1 MTLKEKALKI
11 WGALRPDQ
19 KKKLGYAAVVI
30 GIVILSLAL
39 YKSNPKTSVPPK
51 AKAEK
56 KRELGIDKSSVLEK
70 SHYNEAQQ
78 SVTRLQKEVDEMK
91 EKLEGKQKADKEPG
105 DPPPPD
111 KAEKASLAKA
121 AQQPTQ
127 DKNQRAPQKPSGT
140 VPPPPAPGAV
150 GLPQG
155 VPPAPGGPAVPV
167 AQSKPEV
174 FGDIEIASQRS
185 DGADKKEGKKKEK
198 LTVYLPPSF
207 MEATLLSGMYAPTAT
222 GGSSNPLPV
231 LIRIKHLAVL
241 PNHVKGNLKGCFLI
255 GEAKGSLA
263 DERAH
268 VRLNTL
274 SCLAKGGESVID
286 QKIKGYA
293 VDSDGFVGLRGNVV
307 SKMGAAIAR
316 SLLAGFVA
324 GFGDAVN
331 TSTITT
337 TTSGLGTTQ
346 TIDTDKAAKAG
357 FGKGIS
363 QAAHDLQKFLLD
375 LGKQAVP
382 VIEIGA
388 MKHITVVISEGVELE
403 VKDRPGTCMGGGT
416 KCLR

>member
-1 MTLKEKALKI
+1 MTLKEKFQKI
-11 WGALRPDQ
+11 WDTLRPDQ
-19 KKKLGYAAVVI
+19 KKKLGYAAV
-30 GIVILSLAL
+30 IVCIIIFSLAL
-39 YKSNPKTSVPPK
+39 YKSNHKTSAPPQ
-51 AKAEK
+51 AKVEK

-78 SVTRLQKEVDEMK
+78 SVTRLQKQVDEMK
-91 EKLEGKQKADKEPG
+91 QKLEENENDKEPG
-105 DPPPPD
+105 DPPTPGKGEKPD
-111 KAEKASLAKA
+111 LAKA
-121 AQQPTQ
+121 AQQPPQ
-127 DKNQRAPQKPSGT
+127 DKNQKGQQKPSGT
-140 VPPPPAPGAV
+140 PPPPPPGAV

-155 VPPAPGGPAVPV
+155 APPPPGAPAVPV

-174 FGDIEIASQRS
+174 FGDIEITSQRS
-185 DGADKKEGKKKEK
+185 EGADKKEGKKKEK

-207 MEATLLSGMYAPTAT
+207 MEATLLSGMYAPTST
-222 GGSSNPLPV
+222 GGSSSPLPA

-268 VRLNTL
+268 VRLITL

-307 SKMGAAIAR
+307 SKMGGAIAR
-316 SLLAGFVA
+316 SLLAGFVV

-346 TIDTDKAAKAG
+346 TIDTDKATKAG

-388 MKHITVVISEGVELE
+388 MKHITVVVSEGVELE
-403 VKDRPGTCMGGGT
+403 IRDRPGTCMGGGT
-416 KCLR
+416 KCLK

>member
-39 YKSNPKTSVPPK
+39 YKSNPKTSAPPK

-91 EKLEGKQKADKEPG
+91 EKLEEKQKDKEPG
-105 DPPPPD
+105 DAPSPD
-111 KAEKASLAKA
+111 RAEKPSLAKA

-127 DKNQRAPQKPSGT
+127 IKNQRAQQKPSGT

-222 GGSSNPLPV
+222 GGSSSPLPV